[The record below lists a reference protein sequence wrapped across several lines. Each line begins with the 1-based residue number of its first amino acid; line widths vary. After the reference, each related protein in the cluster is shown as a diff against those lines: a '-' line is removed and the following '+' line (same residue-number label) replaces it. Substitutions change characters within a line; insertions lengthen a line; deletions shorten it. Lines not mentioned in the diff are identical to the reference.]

1 MTLFNFR
8 NLSTWYIEKK
18 KSEAFIIILLF
29 RCFASKVAVL
39 T

>member
-1 MTLFNFR
+1 MTLLNFR
-8 NLSTWYIEKK
+8 NISTWYIEKK
-18 KSEAFIIILLF
+18 NSETFGIILLF